1 MEIKKDFSKYWIAGL
16 IFALI
21 LGAIQLL
28 ISYLGSFIRSTFQPG
43 WMWGLVIGIMGIII
57 LIFVPWIYGRII
69 EWIYLN
75 FILKEKRKN

>member
-1 MEIKKDFSKYWIAGL
+1 VEIKKDFSKYWIAGL

-28 ISYLGSFIRSTFQPG
+28 ISYLDSFIRSRFQPG
-43 WMWGLVIGIMGIII
+43 WLWGLVMGIMGIII
-57 LIFVPWIYGRII
+57 LIFVPWIYGRLI
-69 EWIYLN
+69 EWIYVD